1 MLHLLP
7 LYLVSLVNSYRLAK
21 GMSTVGF
28 LNPTLYASNASSL
41 FTDITSGINNYC
53 ANNIAVSAFYC
64 ASGFSAAAGRWDIPY
79 RWLVIHHNSD
89 LFTLTRYI
97 GWDPVTGLGSMKFTN
112 LAKAFGVTVTYTSA
126 AKAPLLS
133 TTYIAII
140 AALGGFF
147 LILVILYIYYY
158 CLNKRIRNGEPQQG
172 STVRMRY

>member
-1 MLHLLP
+1 M
-7 LYLVSLVNSYRLAK
+7 
-21 GMSTVGF
+21 F
-28 LNPTLYASNASSL
+28 L
-41 FTDITSGINNYC
+41 
-53 ANNIAVSAFYC
+53 
-64 ASGFSAAAGRWDIPY
+64 
-79 RWLVIHHNSD
+79 
-89 LFTLTRYI
+89 YI

-147 LILVILYIYYY
+147 LILVLLYIYYY

-172 STVRMRY
+172 STVDVRMRY